1 MKGSVFKVPF
11 LCVSVNAYFDYLYRK
26 KTNFLRNGLVIK
38 STGSWYTVETENGE
52 TFECKIKGKFR
63 IKGIKN
69 TNPVTVGDHVAFTL
83 QNVSADETKAKIGLI
98 TAISERKNY
107 IIRRSIN
114 LSKQAHIIA
123 ANIDQAVL
131 VVTLEWP
138 VTTTTFIDRYL
149 ASAEAYRIPV
159 LLVFNKVD
167 RYSEEQKNKMHE
179 LISVYENI
187 GYGCLETSAETGMGL
202 EDLKNALKD
211 KTNVVNG
218 HSGVGK
224 STLINRLQ
232 PGLNLKTK
240 EISDSHKTGKHT
252 TTYSEL
258 YKLSFGGHIID
269 TPGIKAFGMLEMEPW
284 EISHYFV
291 EIFKESENCQY
302 NNCSH
307 THEPGCAVKAA
318 VENGE
323 IAVSRFISY
332 LGLLEGDEKYRPA
345 F

>member
-1 MKGSVFKVPF
+1 MKE
-11 LCVSVNAYFDYLYRK
+11 
-26 KTNFLRNGLVIK
+26 GLVIK
-38 STGSWYTVETENGE
+38 STGSWYTVEDKNGD

-69 TNPVTVGDHVAFTL
+69 TNPVAVGDRVGFTL
-83 QNVSADETKAKIGLI
+83 QNVSADEKEAQVGLI
-98 TAISERKNY
+98 TTISKRKNY

-131 VVTLEWP
+131 VATLNYP
-138 VTTTTFIDRYL
+138 VTTTTFIDRFL

-159 LLVFNKVD
+159 LIVFNKVD
-167 RYSEEQKNKMHE
+167 RYDKGQMAQLTE
-179 LISVYENI
+179 LKELYENI
-187 GYGCLETSAETGMGL
+187 GYKCLLTSAKKGIGMD
-202 EDLKNALKD
+202 ELKIALTD

-224 STLINRLQ
+224 STLINILQ
-232 PGLNLKTK
+232 PGLNLKTM

-252 TTYSEL
+252 TTYSQL
-258 YKLSFGGHIID
+258 FKLDFGGYIID
-269 TPGIKAFGMLEMEPW
+269 TPGIKAFGVLEMEPW

-291 EIFKESENCQY
+291 EIFKISEKCQY

-307 THEPGCAVKAA
+307 THEPGCAVKVA

-323 IAVSRFISY
+323 IAPSRFISY
-332 LGLLEGDEKYRPA
+332 LGLLESDDKYRPA

>member
-1 MKGSVFKVPF
+1 LKQ
-11 LCVSVNAYFDYLYRK
+11 
-26 KTNFLRNGLVIK
+26 GLVIK
-38 STGSWYTVETENGE
+38 STGSWYTVEDENGD

-63 IKGIKN
+63 LKEIKN
-69 TNPVTVGDHVAFTL
+69 TNPVTVGDRVGFTL
-83 QNVSADETKAKIGLI
+83 QNVSADKNEAQVGLI
-98 TAISERKNY
+98 TTISERKNY

-131 VVTLEWP
+131 VVTLQYP
-138 VTTTTFIDRYL
+138 VTTTTFIDRFL

-159 LLVFNKVD
+159 LIVFNKID
-167 RYSEEQKNKMHE
+167 RLNELQNSLLKE
-179 LISVYENI
+179 LIETYQNI
-187 GYGCLETSAETGMGL
+187 GYECLTTSAKTGHGL
-202 EDLKNALKD
+202 NELKDALKD

-224 STLINRLQ
+224 STLINILE
-232 PGLNLKTK
+232 PGLNLKTM
-240 EISDSHKTGKHT
+240 EISDVHKTGKHT
-252 TTYSEL
+252 TTYSAL
-258 YKLSFGGHIID
+258 FKLNFGGYIID

-291 EIFKESENCQY
+291 EIFKISEHCQY

-307 THEPGCAVKAA
+307 THEPGCAVKIA

-323 IAVSRFISY
+323 IARTRFISY
-332 LGLLEGDEKYRPA
+332 LGMLEVDDKHRPA

>member
-1 MKGSVFKVPF
+1 MKE
-11 LCVSVNAYFDYLYRK
+11 
-26 KTNFLRNGLVIK
+26 GLVIK
-38 STGSWYTVETENGE
+38 STGSWYTVEDEKGD

-69 TNPVTVGDHVAFTL
+69 TNPVAVGDRVGFTL
-83 QNVSADETKAKIGLI
+83 QSVSADENEAQVGLI
-98 TAISERKNY
+98 TSITERKNY

-131 VVTLEWP
+131 VVTLNYP
-138 VTTTTFIDRYL
+138 VTTTTFIDRFL

-159 LLVFNKVD
+159 LIVFNKVD
-167 RYSEEQKNKMHE
+167 RYDREQTKRLNE
-179 LISVYENI
+179 LKELYESL
-187 GYGCLETSAETGMGL
+187 GYQCLITSAKKRVGL
-202 EDLKNALKD
+202 EELKNALKD

-224 STLINRLQ
+224 STLINILQ

-240 EISDSHKTGKHT
+240 EISDSHQTGKHT

-258 YKLSFGGHIID
+258 FKLNFGGYIID
-269 TPGIKAFGMLEMEPW
+269 TPGIKAFGVLEMEPW

-291 EIFKESENCQY
+291 EIFKISEKCQY

-307 THEPGCAVKAA
+307 THEPGCAVKEA
-318 VENGE
+318 VKNGE
-323 IAVSRFISY
+323 IAPSRFTSY
-332 LGLLEGDEKYRPA
+332 LGLLESDDKYRPA

>member
-1 MKGSVFKVPF
+1 MKQ
-11 LCVSVNAYFDYLYRK
+11 
-26 KTNFLRNGLVIK
+26 GLVIK
-38 STGSWYTVETENGE
+38 STGSWYTVEDENGE

-69 TNPVTVGDHVAFTL
+69 TNPVAVGDKVGFTL
-83 QNVSADETKAKIGLI
+83 QQVSADENEAKIGLI
-98 TAISERKNY
+98 TSITERKNY

-123 ANIDQAVL
+123 ANIDLAVL
-131 VVTLEWP
+131 IATVDFP

-159 LLVFNKVD
+159 LIVFNKID
-167 RYSEEQKNKMHE
+167 RYGEKQNEALKT
-179 LISVYENI
+179 LINTYEHI
-187 GYGCLETSAETGMGL
+187 GYKCLTTSAKTGEGL
-202 EDLKNALKD
+202 EQLKSEIQN

-224 STLINRLQ
+224 STLINILQ
-232 PGLNLKTK
+232 PGLNLRTK

-252 TTYSEL
+252 TTFSEL
-258 YKLSFGGHIID
+258 FKLDFGGYIID
-269 TPGIKAFGMLEMEPW
+269 TPGIKAFGVLEMEPW

-291 EIFKESENCQY
+291 EIFKISENCQY

-307 THEPGCAVKAA
+307 THEPSCAVKVA

-323 IAVSRFISY
+323 IAKSRFVSY
-332 LGLLEGDEKYRPA
+332 LGLLEGDDKYRPA